1 MITIWRDG
9 QTYYLEMTQDGN
21 NRWIVKYQKIKI
33 ATFYR
38 TPYSWRME
46 TKRKSTLLP
55 VLSEAIKQLNQ
66 RDFNEFP
73 VVIDGEHISI
83 RVISKHQ
90 YVVTIQDNI
99 ELLIFFDGYTWKVR
113 GEGSIKYRYIATP
126 VISYLRNY
134 AAASSHLDG
143 H

>member
-1 MITIWRDG
+1 MITIRRDG
-9 QTYYLEMTQDGN
+9 QTYHLEMTQDGN
-21 NRWIVKYQKIKI
+21 NRWIVKYQKVKI

-55 VLSEAIKQLNQ
+55 VLAEAIKQLNQ

-73 VVIDGEHISI
+73 VVIDREQVSI

-90 YVVTIQDNI
+90 YVVMIREDV
-99 ELLIFFDGYTWKVR
+99 ELLVYYDGYKWRVR
-113 GEGSIKYRYIATP
+113 GEGALKYRSIANS
-126 VISYLRNY
+126 VISYLKSY
-134 AAASSHLDG
+134 TAESSSL
-143 H
+143 

>member
-1 MITIWRDG
+1 MITIRRDG
-9 QTYYLEMTQDGN
+9 QTYHLEMTQDGH
-21 NRWIVKYQKIKI
+21 NRWSVKYQKVKI

-46 TKRKSTLLP
+46 TKRKSALLP

-66 RDFNEFP
+66 CDFNEFP

-90 YVVTIQDNI
+90 YVVTIREDV
-99 ELLIFFDGYTWKVR
+99 ELLVYYDGYKWRVR
-113 GEGSIKYRYIATP
+113 GEGALKYRSIANA
-126 VISYLRNY
+126 VISYLKNY
-134 AAASSHLDG
+134 AAASSHLYGD
-143 H
+143 